1 MKRLTALAAGA
12 VLAVTLTGCMRV
24 QTDIVL
30 HDDDTMDVQMVMA
43 VEDAAIEELG
53 MTSDDFLEQ
62 METETGDDFLAPG
75 TQSESYKQDGYTGYL
90 YSVDDAKLEDFSDEA
105 LSFTRDG
112 DEYVVSGTLESS
124 DTGLTDDDL
133 ANMESLGMGDPD
145 ITFSVEF
152 PGEVTE
158 SNGEI
163 DGNTVTWTYVLGE
176 PLEFDAR
183 GSAGGS
189 GSVVDPSDD
198 ATDDATD
205 PSTESTPDSSDSS
218 SDEPEADSSSS
229 DDEGVNWLLWVGIG
243 VGVLALAGLATWLI
257 LRNRRGGGQGGPG
270 GPGAYAAA
278 GAPAWGQQQGQPGQ
292 QQWGQQPQQPGQQG
306 QQWGQP
312 QQPAQPGQQQWGQP
326 GQGQQQP
333 GQPGQQW
340 GQPDQQQGQQGQPGQ
355 QQWGQ
360 PGQGQPQ
367 QPGQQQWG
375 QQPGQPGQ
383 PGQDQTGQ
391 QWGQPGKPGEEPP
404 APGQQPWR

>member
-326 GQGQQQP
+326 GQGQ
-333 GQPGQQW
+333 
-340 GQPDQQQGQQGQPGQ
+340 
-355 QQWGQ
+355 
-360 PGQGQPQ
+360 PQ

>member
-24 QTDIVL
+24 QTEIVL
-30 HDDDTMDVQMVMA
+30 NDDDTMNIQMLMA
-43 VEDAAIEELG
+43 VEDATIEQLG
-53 MTSDDFLEQ
+53 MSADDFLEQ
-62 METETGDDFLAPG
+62 METEAGDDLIMPG
-75 TQSESYKQDGYTGYL
+75 MESEAYKQDGYTGYL
-90 YSVDDAKLEDFSDEA
+90 YTTEDAPLADFSDDV
-105 LSFTRDG
+105 LSFTREG
-112 DEYVVSGTLESS
+112 DEYVV
-124 DTGLTDDDL
+124 TGSLDNADMGFTEDDV
-133 ANMESLGMGDPD
+133 ANFESLGMGEPD

-152 PGEVTE
+152 PGEVTD
-158 SNGEI
+158 SNGVI

-176 PLEFDAR
+176 TLDFDAR

-257 LRNRRGGGQGGPG
+257 LRNRRGGGPG

-383 PGQDQTGQ
+383 PGQDQAGQ